1 MQTMLVDTASR
12 TKRHKHLVAKLAHCH
27 KGFRAFSCDRNHS
40 WVRPEDSCGLRIC
53 PHCARRRS
61 LQLAARLERFCVG
74 REGLRYVVFTIRNQS
89 NLQEGRKILR
99 GAWQRLRRSKYWK
112 SKVRG
117 CVAAEEIKLGSGSGK
132 WHPHLNVL
140 FEGEYYEQE
149 VLCRQWIKA
158 TKGEGKVVHIS
169 AANSGT
175 IRELIK
181 YVTKLTDLIDNPDAL
196 EELLEAIHKCRL
208 VSTYGTFHGIVED
221 DDEQRAGECPDCGP
235 KEFPNI
241 VDRGRVQPYLVF
253 LDFSGTLRLRR
264 DSACAPPEV
273 WEDAVRFEPDRI
285 TTDKRRPML
294 SMVEKQKRAWTRGLA
309 KAGFELD
316 VMKSV
321 PILAVKA
328 LLEMEGAD

>member
-1 MQTMLVDTASR
+1 MQRMLVDTARR
-12 TKRHKHLVAKLAHCH
+12 TKRHKHLVGKLAHCH
-27 KGFRAFSCDRNHS
+27 KGFRAFGCDRNHS
-40 WVRPEDSCGLRIC
+40 WVRPEDSCSLRIC

-74 REGLRYVVFTIRNQS
+74 REGLRYAVFTIRNQA
-89 NLQEGRKILR
+89 NLREGRKILR

-140 FEGEYYEQE
+140 MEGDYYEQD
-149 VLCRQWIKA
+149 VLVRQWMKA

-169 AANSGT
+169 AANAGT
-175 IRELIK
+175 VRELIK

-196 EELLEAIHKCRL
+196 EELLEAIHGCRL

-235 KEFPNI
+235 KEYPNI
-241 VDRGRVQPYLVF
+241 VDRGRVPQHQVF
-253 LDFSGTLRLRR
+253 LDFQGTLRLRR
-264 DSACAPPEV
+264 DSACSLHKAR
-273 WEDAVRFEPDRI
+273 EDAVLFDPNWFSLES
-285 TTDKRRPML
+285 RRPTL
-294 SMVEKQKRAWTRGLA
+294 SKAEKQKRAWTRGLA
-309 KAGFELD
+309 KAGFELE
-316 VMKSV
+316 VMKSI